1 MVPLKI
7 VLNVS
12 RFKPAIN
19 LNRVLSDFCEFKA
32 RLKSFK
38 FHLSTVFIQR
48 LSRLISW
55 QSICAIRTLLILYNI
70 TCLWRMVDTILL
82 LIFQVKITNIKRQGK
97 NSNDIS
103 IPSNNISSS
112 GLCQAN
118 LRQGQTMMKSWFKKT
133 NFLIY
138 ICI

>member
-55 QSICAIRTLLILYNI
+55 QSICGIRTLLILNNI
-70 TCLWRMVDTILL
+70 TCLRRMVDTILL

-103 IPSNNISSS
+103 IPSNNS
-112 GLCQAN
+112 LLLA
-118 LRQGQTMMKSWFKKT
+118 LARPTLDRVRPWWKADLKK
-133 NFLIY
+133 LIF
-138 ICI
+138 